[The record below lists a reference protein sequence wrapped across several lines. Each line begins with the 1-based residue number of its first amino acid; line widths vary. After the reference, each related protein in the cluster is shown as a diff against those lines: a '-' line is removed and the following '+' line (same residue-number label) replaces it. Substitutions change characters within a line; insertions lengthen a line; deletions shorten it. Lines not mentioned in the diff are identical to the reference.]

1 MSGSYS
7 SGNHVSLLTSGGE
20 FFPALIKAIDNA
32 RSEVR
37 LETYI
42 YADDATGRRVAAA
55 LIRAARRGVR
65 VHVAVDGF
73 GSPSFIG
80 NIGKSLL
87 EGGVEVYVYRP
98 ELRLFPFKRHRLRR
112 LHRKLA
118 CIDARIAFVGGINII
133 DDLNP
138 PGLPGPRL
146 DYAVQVQG
154 PLLAALHRSMVQLW
168 LMLRWV
174 NLGKRHRPQLR
185 ARRQS
190 AAAGNMEAALLLRDN
205 LKHRR
210 EIERAYL
217 RAIIAAREE
226 VIIANAYFLPGRPL
240 RKALRDAAQRGV
252 RVILMLEG
260 RAEYR
265 LQYFATQALY
275 GNLLGAGIRIFEYR
289 KSYLH
294 AKVAVV
300 DGKWA
305 TVGSSNIDPFS
316 LMLARE
322 ANVAVRDQGFA
333 RELRASLEQAMQEG
347 ALEIVKAAHLSRSRR
362 LLAWLSYGL
371 LRFVAG
377 VAGYGKAL

>member
-1 MSGSYS
+1 MSSPRRAATRCRRRGS
-7 SGNHVSLLTSGGE
+7 
-20 FFPALIKAIDNA
+20 
-32 RSEVR
+32 
-37 LETYI
+37 
-42 YADDATGRRVAAA
+42 GRRGADAALAAA
-55 LIRAARRGVR
+55 LNPRGRLRAVPAAARVR
-65 VHVAVDGF
+65 LAGRQA
-73 GSPSFIG
+73 G
-80 NIGKSLL
+80 
-87 EGGVEVYVYRP
+87 ERP
-98 ELRLFPFKRHRLRR
+98 GRARRR
-112 LHRKLA
+112 LGRLLHRQRLQRGAQRLVHGPRLAAAAGHDGPVLA

-185 ARRQS
+185 AHRQS

-252 RVILMLEG
+252 RVILLLEG

-347 ALEIVKAAHLSRSRR
+347 SLEIVKAAHLSRSRR

>member
-1 MSGSYS
+1 MSGTYS

-20 FFPALIKAIDNA
+20 FFPALIKAIDSA
-32 RSEVR
+32 HSEVR

-42 YADDATGRRVAAA
+42 YANDETGRRVAAA
-55 LIRAARRGVR
+55 LIRAAQRGVR

-73 GSPSFIG
+73 GSPSFMG
-80 NIGKSLL
+80 NIGKSLR

-98 ELRLFPFKRHRLRR
+98 ELRLLRFKRHRLRR

-118 CIDARIAFVGGINII
+118 CIDASLAFVGGINII

-138 PGLPGPRL
+138 PGLPEPRF
-146 DYAVQVQG
+146 DYAVKVEG
-154 PLLAALHRSMVQLW
+154 PLLAELHRSMVQLW

-190 AAAGNMEAALLLRDN
+190 LPVGDMEAALLLRDN

-210 EIERAYL
+210 EIEHAYL
-217 RAIIAAREE
+217 RAILSAREE
-226 VIIANAYFLPGRPL
+226 VVIANAYFLPGRPL

-275 GNLLGAGIRIFEYR
+275 GNLLNAGVRIFEYR

-300 DGKWA
+300 DGQWA

-322 ANVAVRDQGFA
+322 ANVAVRDRGFA
-333 RELRASLEQAMQEG
+333 CELRTSLEQAMREG
-347 ALEIVKAAHLSRSRR
+347 AVEIIEAQHLSRTRR
-362 LLAWLSYGL
+362 LFAWLCYGL